1 MPSLPPPTEQPVK
14 VFALPTGQLTH
25 PDRWL
30 FEDGDE
36 DILKARNPYPDYSF
50 LIQHQASGKNV
61 LFDLG
66 LMKVRKTSPIH
77 FATADLA
84 RMRISC
90 QQ

>member
-1 MPSLPPPTEQPVK
+1 MPAIPSPMGHPVK

-36 DILKARNPYPDYSF
+36 DIMKARNPYPDYSF
-50 LIQHQASGKNV
+50 LIQHEASGRNV

-66 LMKVRKTSPIH
+66 LPVDGDTFHSICC
-77 FATADLA
+77 
-84 RMRISC
+84 S
-90 QQ
+90 

>member
-1 MPSLPPPTEQPVK
+1 MSLLPSPRGQHVK

-36 DILKARNPYPDYSF
+36 DIMKARNEYPDYSF
-50 LIQHQASGKNV
+50 LIQHQASGKNM

-66 LMKVRKTSPIH
+66 LMKVRK
-77 FATADLA
+77 
-84 RMRISC
+84 R
-90 QQ
+90 